1 MNRTSLALAVA
12 GVPCVNVAPILF
24 ERAPPGV
31 NDATAGWVARCLRPS
46 LVGAIAAR

>member
-12 GVPCVNVAPILF
+12 GVPCVNVTPILF

-31 NDATAGWVARCLRPS
+31 NDATAGRVARCLRPP
-46 LVGAIAAR
+46 LVAAIAAR